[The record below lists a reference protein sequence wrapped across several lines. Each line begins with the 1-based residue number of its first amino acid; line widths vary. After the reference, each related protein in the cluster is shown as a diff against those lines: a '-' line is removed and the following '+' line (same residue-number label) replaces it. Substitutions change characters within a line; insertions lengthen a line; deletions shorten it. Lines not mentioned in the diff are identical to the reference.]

1 MIGKTRVGKSAII
14 NAIAGEKTAREGQKT
29 FDITREVG
37 RYDFTIGEVNY
48 VVWESPGLQDLT
60 EDDSVVITNLKSAL
74 QEECNHLDLVIYCTP
89 MNRERFERSEVDAIR
104 NLTEAFTSA
113 FWGKAVFAL
122 TCANRVLAPHECET
136 DEEAASWFQSRVR
149 EFHEVIK
156 QALVKSGVSPQ
167 LLTQLTVSPT
177 GYYRVS
183 RWNPNAKAFYGVTN
197 WVSQFWQQCEKK
209 IDETRFLDEYEQSYV
224 RNGEENDTDEQQVK
238 GWRKSKSH
246 GKLNKEVKLLQK
258 GNEPGINNN
267 NNNNNFKVLRHII
280 ELFCHR
286 IY

>member
-37 RYDFTIGEVNY
+37 RYDFTVGEVKY
-48 VVWESPGLQDLT
+48 VVWESPGLQDIT

-74 QEECNHLDLVIYCTP
+74 QGECNHLDLVIYCTP
-89 MNRERFERSEVDAIR
+89 MNRERFEQSEVDAIR

-122 TCANRVLAPHECET
+122 TCANRVLAPDDCET
-136 DEEAASWFQSRVR
+136 DEEAASWFQSRIR

-167 LLTQLTVSPT
+167 LLTQLIVSPT
-177 GYYRVS
+177 GYYRAS
-183 RWNPNAKAFYGVTN
+183 RWNPNPKEFYGITDWVTE
-197 WVSQFWQQCEKK
+197 FWQQCEKK
-209 IDETRFLDEYEQSYV
+209 IKEIQCLAEYEESYL
-224 RNGEENDTDEQQVK
+224 GKDEENVTEKQQVK
-238 GWRKSKSH
+238 RWRKGESH
-246 GKLNKEVKLLQK
+246 GQVNKELKPLQK
-258 GNEPGINNN
+258 GNESGIG
-267 NNNNNFKVLRHII
+267 L
-280 ELFCHR
+280 
-286 IY
+286 

>member
-14 NAIAGEKTAREGQKT
+14 NAIAGEKTAREGQKI

-37 RYDFTIGEVNY
+37 RYDFAVGEVKY
-48 VVWESPGLQDLT
+48 VVWESPGLQDIT

-183 RWNPNAKAFYGVTN
+183 RWNPNPKAFYGVTN

-209 IDETRFLDEYEQSYV
+209 IDETRFLDEYEESYV
-224 RNGEENDTDEQQVK
+224 RNSEENVCDEQQVK
-238 GWRKSKSH
+238 GWRRSKSH
-246 GKLNKEVKLLQK
+246 GKRNEEVKQETES
-258 GNEPGINNN
+258 GNN
-267 NNNNNFKVLRHII
+267 NNNNNFKVLRHV
-280 ELFCHR
+280 
-286 IY
+286 YS

>member
-37 RYDFTIGEVNY
+37 RYDFTIGEVKY
-48 VVWESPGLQDLT
+48 VVWESPGLQDIT

-122 TCANRVLAPHECET
+122 TCANRVLAPHEYET

-183 RWNPNAKAFYGVTN
+183 RWNPNPKAFYGVTN

-224 RNGEENDTDEQQVK
+224 RNDEENDTDEQQVK

-246 GKLNKEVKLLQK
+246 GKLNKEVKPLQK